1 MAKGRADGEQKSAS
15 WSLGSVHP
23 RGIAMVDCS
32 LVGVA
37 LVELFVLAHRASWDL
52 LSLVLLPA
60 VLESSAVLLLCAH
73 RRGMALQLVSQLVLP
88 YATCTLCVAG
98 IAQCRAPPERAAA

>member
-1 MAKGRADGEQKSAS
+1 
-15 WSLGSVHP
+15 
-23 RGIAMVDCS
+23 MVDCS

-73 RRGMALQLVSQLVLP
+73 RRGMALQLVSQLV
-88 YATCTLCVAG
+88 G
-98 IAQCRAPPERAAA
+98 CRRREVSPQALFLAKKVRKRVWRGSSKSRRGSGVEAVPTHQIKPCKLS

>member
-1 MAKGRADGEQKSAS
+1 
-15 WSLGSVHP
+15 
-23 RGIAMVDCS
+23 MVDCS

-60 VLESSAVLLLCAH
+60 VLESSAVLLLCAQ

-88 YATCTLCVAG
+88 YAACTLCVAG

>member
-1 MAKGRADGEQKSAS
+1 
-15 WSLGSVHP
+15 
-23 RGIAMVDCS
+23 MVDCS
-32 LVGVA
+32 LVAVA
-37 LVELFVLAHRASWDL
+37 LVELFVVEQRTVWDL

-88 YATCTLCVAG
+88 YAVYALSHGCGT
-98 IAQCRAPPERAAA
+98 QCSAPPGRIYGGRSHVCRLRVIV

>member
-1 MAKGRADGEQKSAS
+1 
-15 WSLGSVHP
+15 
-23 RGIAMVDCS
+23 MVDCS

-60 VLESSAVLLLCAH
+60 VLESSLLCAH

-88 YATCTLCVAG
+88 YAACTLCVAG